1 MLRNDLI
8 VLLSQKDNDTVTVDV
23 NGTHVDI
30 DAVVDAP
37 GGIALILQ
45 PEDLRD
51 ALSRVPARD
60 AANG

>member
-8 VLLSQKDNDTVTVDV
+8 VLLSQKDNDTVTVEI
-23 NGTHVDI
+23 NGTFIDI

-51 ALSRVPARD
+51 ALSRVPCARRR
-60 AANG
+60 